1 MNQEGTCRLERC
13 MEATLVNCEICGG
26 EMKDELTT
34 YTLLYQGKLIVIE
47 NVPAGVCS
55 RCGEK
60 FFSPDTV
67 ERLQQTVWEQQRP
80 KQTLRTLVYDLAAS

>member
-1 MNQEGTCRLERC
+1 MK
-13 MEATLVNCEICGG
+13 CEICGG
-26 EMKDELTT
+26 EVNKELTT

-47 NVPAGVCS
+47 NVPATVCG

-67 ERLQQTVWEQQRP
+67 EQLQQTVWEQRQP
-80 KQTLRTLVYDLAAS
+80 KQTLDTLVYDLAAS